1 MLTALVSDL
10 LSARE
15 PVDRSDILVLAERW
29 GLYVDLNLDTLKRE
43 MIEFLESSGFA
54 VFRSRPGGLEGL
66 PMVMWDCQRYPDYQM
81 FLETARKA
89 GCKMILFASRDFEEA
104 EMEEAL
110 EQLDECDLPAE
121 ERVDLERRLRG
132 VRGYEGITCSLE
144 LAFDHHA
151 RMYVYELRPDWYED
165 FLTVCDE
172 ITSHLPVEEEEE
184 DDSLGGFYSNN

>member
-1 MLTALVSDL
+1 VND
-10 LSARE
+10 
-15 PVDRSDILVLAERW
+15 
-29 GLYVDLNLDTLKRE
+29 VDLNLDTLKRE
-43 MIEFLESSGFA
+43 MVEFLESSGFA
-54 VFRSRPGGLEGL
+54 VFRSQPGGLEGL

-89 GCKMILFASRDFEEA
+89 GCKMILFTSRDFEEA

-110 EQLDECDLPAE
+110 EQLDECELPVE
-121 ERVDLERRLRG
+121 ERVELERRLRG
-132 VRGYEGITCSLE
+132 ARGYEGVTCSLE

-172 ITSHLPVEEEEE
+172 IASHLPVEEEEE
-184 DDSLGGFYSNN
+184 DGSLGGFYSNN